1 MLPQTPYNLLSRVY
15 RVVDTLGNYVDQL
28 VPEIFVELPDDP
40 PYFVAVLNSWII
52 CLSKSAAEIEPKF
65 KYFKP
70 SITQSELIKR
80 VQYKMLKL
88 PDRSNVLCL
97 GNRIPDERDDNSM
110 ERVVSYAINTNV
122 EKLKDRVWRQLLE
135 RIGEGP
141 MIHILS
147 TCSIFEPVGN
157 DCFVQ
162 LCGAPLSDLLPSNN
176 IRGAKRAQA
185 TEAAEGPPEKRQ
197 RAETGAIL
205 PPKKI
210 INTPADIPI
219 ARSRIFYS
227 RPQLVARNK
236 VRLGLPGSHALNKV
250 QPDRTAQDTPESHQ
264 KKLEAAARH
273 LSKYIF
279 PQQYKLKSV
288 FTCAKD
294 SKAPNPFPSFED
306 REVEIL

>member
-1 MLPQTPYNLLSRVY
+1 MLPETPYNLLSRVY
-15 RVVDTLGNYVDQL
+15 RVVDTLGNYADQL

-40 PYFVAVLNSWII
+40 PDFAAVLNSWII
-52 CLSKSAAEIEPKF
+52 CLSRSVAEIEPKF

-70 SITQSELIKR
+70 GITQSELIKR
-80 VQYKMLKL
+80 VQYKLLKL
-88 PDRSNVLCL
+88 PDRSNVLCQ
-97 GNRIPDERDDNSM
+97 GNRITDERDDSSM

-162 LCGAPLSDLLPSNN
+162 LCGTPLSDLLPSNN
-176 IRGAKRAQA
+176 VRGAKRAQTTGA
-185 TEAAEGPPEKRQ
+185 VEEPAEKRQ
-197 RAETGAIL
+197 QAENGAIL

-227 RPQLVARNK
+227 RPQLVAQNK
-236 VRLGLPGSHALNKV
+236 VRLGLPGSHVLNKV
-250 QPDRTAQDTPESHQ
+250 QPDRTAQETPESRQ
-264 KKLEAAARH
+264 KKLESAARH

-279 PQQYKLKSV
+279 PRQYKLK
-288 FTCAKD
+288 
-294 SKAPNPFPSFED
+294 
-306 REVEIL
+306 